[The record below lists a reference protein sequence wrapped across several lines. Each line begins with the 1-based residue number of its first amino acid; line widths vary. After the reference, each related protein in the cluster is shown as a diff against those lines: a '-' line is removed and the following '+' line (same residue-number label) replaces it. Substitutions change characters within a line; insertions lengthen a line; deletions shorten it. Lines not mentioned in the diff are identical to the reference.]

1 MRWNREEILDRFRE
15 KIATGKPIVGAGAGT
30 GISAKCAEQG
40 GADLLIIYNSG
51 RFRMAGRGSLSG
63 LLAYGN
69 ANEIVLDMGKEIL
82 TIVEHTP
89 VIAGVNG
96 TDPFLLTDRF
106 LREITEMGFA
116 GVQNFPTVGLID
128 GSFRLSLEETGMSFS
143 KEIDLIAAASAAK
156 LLTTPYVF
164 DVDQARQMTRAGAD
178 IVVAHMGLTTGGQIG
193 AKTSMSLDKAAE
205 LVNQIVDAA
214 RGERSD
220 VIVLCHGG
228 PISSPEDVAVIL
240 GKCPAVDGFFG
251 ATSMERLPAETAI
264 TEQVRKFSSLSLNGG
279 QPRKPAIAS
288 AR

>member
-1 MRWNREEILDRFRE
+1 MRWKRQDIVSRFRE
-15 KIATGKPIVGAGAGT
+15 KIASGMPIVGSGAGT

-69 ANEIVLDMGKEIL
+69 ANDIVLDMGKEVL
-82 TIVEHTP
+82 SIVEKTP
-89 VIAGVNG
+89 VLAGVNG

-128 GSFRLSLEETGMSFS
+128 GSFRLSLEETGMSYS
-143 KEIDLIAAASAAK
+143 KEIDLIAAANAAD

-164 DVDQARQMTRAGAD
+164 DIEQAKQMTRAGAD
-178 IVVAHMGLTTGGQIG
+178 IIVAHMGLTTGGQIG

-205 LVNQIVDAA
+205 LVNEIIDAS

-228 PISSPEDVAVIL
+228 PISSPEDVEIIL
-240 GKCPAVDGFFG
+240 EKCPNVDGFYG
-251 ATSMERLPAETAI
+251 ATSMERLPAEIAI
-264 TEQVRKFSSLSLNGG
+264 TAQVRKFASLPLR
-279 QPRKPAIAS
+279 RKS
-288 AR
+288 

>member
-15 KIATGKPIVGAGAGT
+15 KIAAGKPIVGAGAGT

-143 KEIDLIAAASAAK
+143 KEIDLIAAASAAG

-228 PISSPEDVAVIL
+228 PISSPDDVAAIL

-264 TEQVRKFSSLSLNGG
+264 TEQVRKFASLSLSGG